1 MVFLQKVRVAIKSS
15 QKYPLTE
22 IVYAD
27 EFVIGG
33 KEDGKQ
39 VKVTIVK
46 KQSKTNLFKRH

>member
-1 MVFLQKVRVAIKSS
+1 MQKVRVALKSS

-22 IVYAD
+22 IVNAD

-46 KQSKTNLFKRH
+46 KQSKTSLFKRH